1 MSQDIFTV
9 DSGTTSV
16 FLDFP
21 LLESAAGITLV
32 DADSTGEPFSDE
44 FQVGFPIEEDTDFT
58 FELPA
63 FAPVSGSIEHSGTIT
78 LGVGGTDVTVGEF
91 SIGFDAARV
100 SETASGFFVAD
111 TTEDALGLE
120 VLFDVGATGSV
131 DADSDSLTIS
141 DQDLLIAPELAEALS
156 APDLTGTDVG
166 DVRIDAATS
175 SDTAT
180 STDISTS
187 SDTAISTS
195 SDIDVST
202 SDDAAISTSSDID
215 VSTSDDTAVSTIAE
229 DTEVEL
235 TTPEIE
241 LIPPSIFTVDSG
253 TTSVF
258 LDLPLLESAAGI
270 TLVGADST
278 GEPFSDEFQVGFPIE
293 EDTDFTFELPAFAP
307 VSGSIEHSGTITLGV
322 GGTDVTVGEF
332 SIGFDA
338 ARVSETA
345 SGFFVA
351 DTTEDALGL
360 EVLFDVGATGSVD
373 ADSDSLTISDRDLLL
388 APELTAALGAPD
400 LTGADVG
407 DVRIDAATSPVEEEV
422 INLLGAEGS
431 TIDVSAEANA
441 GFVNVGGFY
450 KAIDT
455 EGTVIDPVS
464 GAEIS
469 VGDDAYEAAAL
480 ANSIAEIGDAE
491 ATTLELEGGFVY
503 VPYLLANEEQF
514 FSSFIGANPDG
525 LDHVESP
532 SEGIFGFEDVI
543 GGGDLD
549 FNDFVLTTEVV

>member
-1 MSQDIFTV
+1 MTQDIFTV

-58 FELPA
+58 FELPSV
-63 FAPVSGSIEHSGTIT
+63 APVSGSIEHSGTIT
-78 LGVGGTDVTVGEF
+78 LGVGGTDVTVGDF

-120 VLFDVGATGSV
+120 VLFDVGAAGSV

-141 DQDLLIAPELAEALS
+141 DKDLLLAPEFTEALGAS
-156 APDLTGTDVG
+156 DLTGADVG

-175 SDTAT
+175 SDTDT

-187 SDTAISTS
+187 T
-195 SDIDVST
+195 DIDVSIP
-202 SDDAAISTSSDID
+202 D
-215 VSTSDDTAVSTIAE
+215 
-229 DTEVEL
+229 
-235 TTPEIE
+235 PETE

-278 GEPFSDEFQVGFPIE
+278 GEPFSEEFQVGFPIE
-293 EDTDFTFELPAFAP
+293 EDTDFTFELPSFAP

-322 GGTDVTVGEF
+322 GGTDVTVGDF
-332 SIGFDA
+332 SVGFDA

-360 EVLFDVGATGSVD
+360 EVLFDVGATGSID

-422 INLLGAEGS
+422 INLLGAEGE
-431 TIDVSAEANA
+431 TIDVSAEVNA

-464 GAEIS
+464 GAEIA

-480 ANSIAEIGDAE
+480 ANSIAEIGDGE
-491 ATTLELEGGFVY
+491 ATTLDLEGDFVY
-503 VPYLLANEEQF
+503 VPYLLANGEQF

-525 LDHVESP
+525 IDHVQSP
-532 SEGIFGFEDVI
+532 SEGIFGFEDLI